1 MKKDQ
6 VQIGQT
12 YHAKIT
18 TKIVPVRID
27 AEHKDGGWTGT
38 NTQTNRKVRIKTA
51 QKLRGK
57 SDAAASA
64 DKPAKRQPAKKKLS
78 AAERKAL
85 LAQHKADQENARLRE
100 EREASPEGM
109 TASEEAMAKSAGTKK
124 PSKKTKASPA
134 HSGGK
139 LSLIDAAIEVLGKA
153 KEPMNCKEMV
163 QAVFDAKLWAPGTGK
178 TPHATLY
185 SAILRDLKSETP
197 RFAKV
202 DRGQFTL
209 APGMKKGA

>member
-6 VQIGQT
+6 VLIGQL
-12 YHAKIT
+12 YAAKIT
-18 TKIVPVRID
+18 DKIVPVRID
-27 AEHKDGGWTGT
+27 AEHKDGGWTAT

-51 QKLRGK
+51 QKLRNKIGSTPK
-57 SDAAASA
+57 DDS
-64 DKPAKRQPAKKKLS
+64 DKPATRQAVKKKLS
-78 AAERKAL
+78 AAERKKL

-109 TASEEAMAKSAGTKK
+109 TASEAAMSKSAGKKRTKK
-124 PSKKTKASPA
+124 AKDAPA
-134 HSGGK
+134 NSGGK
-139 LSLIDAAIEVLGKA
+139 LSLIAAAAQVLAKA
-153 KEPMNCKEMV
+153 KKPMTTKEMV
-163 QAVFDAKLWAPGTGK
+163 DQVVAAGLWTPGAGK

-197 RFAKV
+197 RFEKV

-209 APGMKKGA
+209 AKGA

>member
-18 TKIVPVRID
+18 DKVVPVRID
-27 AEHKDGGWTGT
+27 AEHKSGGWHGT
-38 NTQTNRKVRIKTA
+38 NMTTNRKVHIKTA

-57 SDAAASA
+57 ANAAASA
-64 DKPAKRQPAKKKLS
+64 DKPTKPKPARKKLT
-78 AAERKAL
+78 AAERKEVQA
-85 LAQHKADQENARLRE
+85 KARTKQPKEVAPPAELK
-100 EREASPEGM
+100 P
-109 TASEEAMAKSAGTKK
+109 AKKTT
-124 PSKKTKASPA
+124 KTKAAP
-134 HSGGK
+134 GDK
-139 LSLIDAAIEVLGKA
+139 QMSLIDAAIEVLRKA

-163 QAVFDAKLWAPGTGK
+163 QAVFEAKLWTPGTGK

-185 SAILRDLKSETP
+185 SAILRDMKSDTP
-197 RFAKV
+197 RFEKV

-209 APGMKKGA
+209 AKGA